1 MAKGVSA
8 RRKAALKA
16 KQRRRAARRK
26 GLLKPRK
33 PGGHSKAMRIS
44 HVVTQ

>member
-1 MAKGVSA
+1 MAKSVSA
-8 RRKAALKA
+8 RRNAALKA

-33 PGGHSKAMRIS
+33 AGGRSKAMRIS
-44 HVVTQ
+44 KVSV